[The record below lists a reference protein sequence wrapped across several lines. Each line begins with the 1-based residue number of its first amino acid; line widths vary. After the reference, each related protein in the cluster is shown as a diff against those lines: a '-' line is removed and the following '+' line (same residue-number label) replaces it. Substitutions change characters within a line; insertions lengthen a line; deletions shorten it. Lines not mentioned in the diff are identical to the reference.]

1 MLSFAEMRLLARQR
15 FSFEDYVEL
24 EAMSDVKHEFLDGEV
39 WAMAGG
45 SPEHAA
51 VAANIVRLL
60 GQGLLDQRCRVFSSD
75 LRIRV
80 AATGLG
86 TYPDASVICER
97 VELDP
102 EDRKGHTALNPT
114 FLVEVLSP
122 RTEAYDRGE
131 KLANYQLIPSL
142 REVML
147 VAHDDRRVDL
157 WRRTKSG
164 WTQVTLRAE
173 DSVELESLP
182 GVRMTIDEIYFDPLA
197 G

>member
-1 MLSFAEMRLLARQR
+1 MRQLARQR

-24 EAMSDVKHEFLDGEV
+24 EDTSDIKHEFLDGEV

-51 VAANIVRLL
+51 VAANMVRLL
-60 GQGLLDQRCRVFSSD
+60 GQALLDRRCRVFSSD

-80 AATGLG
+80 SATGLA
-86 TYPDASVICER
+86 TYPDASVICDR

-157 WRRTKSG
+157 WRRTQSG

-173 DSVELESLP
+173 DPVELESLP

>member
-1 MLSFAEMRLLARQR
+1 MRQFARQR

-51 VAANIVRLL
+51 VAANLVRLL
-60 GQGLLDQRCRVFSSD
+60 GQAMLDRRCRVFSSD

-80 AATGLG
+80 AATGLA

-157 WRRTKSG
+157 WRRTQNG